1 MTYDPS
7 WLDRSSAWWAKA
19 DRAHYH
25 LRALDQL
32 ASEFRASE
40 PYRVIAEPTNSPGR
54 TAYRLRIHRPMPVEI
69 STTVGDFLHNL
80 RSALD
85 SLAYEIARRG
95 LNRHMTTEEEQAC
108 AFAICDSAR
117 RGRFFTRSSH
127 SASWVLKSV
136 PGH

>member
-1 MTYDPS
+1 MTYDLL
-7 WLDRSSAWWAKA
+7 WLDRTSAWWAKA
-19 DRAHYH
+19 DRAQHH
-25 LRALDQL
+25 LGSLDRL
-32 ASEFRASE
+32 MAEFRASE
-40 PYRVIAEPTNSPGR
+40 PYTVVPRPTDLPGR
-54 TAYRLRIHRPMPVEI
+54 TEYRLHVHRPMPPEI
-69 STTVGDFLHNL
+69 STTIGDILHNL